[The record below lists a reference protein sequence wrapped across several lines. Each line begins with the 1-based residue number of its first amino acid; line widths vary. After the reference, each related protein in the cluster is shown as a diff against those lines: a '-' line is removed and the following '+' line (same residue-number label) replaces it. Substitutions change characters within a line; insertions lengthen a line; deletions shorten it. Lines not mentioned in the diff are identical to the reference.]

1 MKRLSLTII
10 IAAAAAC
17 AAVQALADGILLPV
31 EHPQTI
37 PVAPGELFTVKYHHV
52 TVNIDNRACT
62 TGVDQAFYNAAN
74 VDREGIYVFPMPEGS
89 VITKFS
95 MFAGESEIK
104 GKIYTKEE
112 ARAIYESI
120 VRRRKDPAL
129 LEYVGRNLFKASV
142 YPVPAKADKR
152 IKLSY
157 AEILAQT
164 GDTRR
169 YVYPLST
176 ERFSKEPL
184 EDCRV
189 TVNITS
195 DKPITSVFCPSHK
208 VNIERRDDYHAK
220 LNWHAKNVKPDT
232 DMVVYYTVSSD
243 EFGIDVLAH
252 RDSGKNGFYLLLASP
267 RIQLDQSKVAPK
279 NVVFVLDRTGS
290 MAGEKIEQAKEALK
304 FCLNTLREHDRF
316 NLISFS
322 ESPEAVFAEMAA
334 ASKDNVARALE
345 ELESITAT
353 GGTNI
358 DGALRSALE
367 QFYNTSERRRG
378 TQNNYVVFLTDGLPT
393 VGITGLEAILE
404 NAREA
409 NRAGARVFSFG
420 VGYDVNTH
428 LLDRLAQQ
436 SRGSAD
442 YVRPGE
448 NIESKVSAFFA
459 KVSDPLLSDVKIEVD
474 GVKVFDMYPQDTP
487 DLFKGSELMILG
499 RYSGSGKARITLS
512 GMSQGK
518 RRTFTIEAVM
528 PGEER
533 ANEFIPQLWASRK
546 IGFLLDEIRLHSSD
560 ELIAQVV
567 SLSKEYGI
575 PTEYTSF
582 LADDRKFTAIDG
594 HADIAARASVSKARA
609 EQSGAW
615 SVAQSANAQALNLQ
629 ASVPAA
635 AAPPQSA
642 GVKVLGKVAA
652 NQRIGGVYYD
662 AEDRPVVVANVQN
675 VAKRTFYQRG
685 DYWEDVNLK
694 PNQKLIQIKQ
704 FSDAHFA
711 LMRLDPRIA
720 QFSSLGNVR
729 IVLDNGQ
736 AVEIGKS
743 GKEKLTDAEIRKLAT
758 GPAKRSGALPN
769 ALPTAASLFAGVLGA
784 STTALRI
791 LRGVA

>member
-1 MKRLSLTII
+1 MKRFSLII
-10 IAAAAAC
+10 ILMALAAGRAS
-17 AAVQALADGILLPV
+17 ADGILLPV
-31 EHPQTI
+31 EHPHTI

-52 TVNIDNRACT
+52 TVNIENRACT
-62 TGVDQAFYNAAN
+62 TSVDQAFYNDAN
-74 VDREGIYVFPMPEGS
+74 VDREGVYVFPMPEGS
-89 VITKFS
+89 VVTKFS
-95 MFAGESEIK
+95 MFADEKEIA

-142 YPVPAKADKR
+142 YPVPAKDNKR

-157 AEILAQT
+157 AEVLAQT
-164 GDTRR
+164 GGTRR

-184 EDCRV
+184 EDCRL
-189 TVNITS
+189 TVNIAS

-208 VNIERRDDYHAK
+208 VTVERRDDHHAK
-220 LNWHAKNVKPDT
+220 LTWHAKDVKPDT

-243 EFGIDVLAH
+243 DIGIDILTH

-267 RIQLDQSKVAPK
+267 RIELDQSKVAPK

-304 FCLNTLREHDRF
+304 FCLNTLRGQDRF
-316 NLISFS
+316 NLISFN
-322 ESPEAVFAEMAA
+322 ESPEAVFGEMAA
-334 ASKDNVARALE
+334 ASKQNVGRALD
-345 ELESITAT
+345 ELEQITAN

-367 QFYNTSERRRG
+367 QLRNAPGSKKSD
-378 TQNNYVVFLTDGLPT
+378 NNYVVFLTDGLPT
-393 VGITGLEAILE
+393 VGVTDIETILK
-404 NAREA
+404 NAKQA
-409 NRAGARVFSFG
+409 NDSNARVFSFG

-436 SRGSAD
+436 SKGSAD
-442 YVRPGE
+442 YVRPRE
-448 NIESKVSAFFA
+448 TIESKVSAFFA
-459 KVSDPLLSDVKIEVD
+459 KVSDPLLSDVRVEVD
-474 GVKVFDMYPQDTP
+474 GVKVFDMYPQETP
-487 DLFKGSELMILG
+487 DLFKGSELMIIG
-499 RYSGSGKARITLS
+499 RYSGAGKARITLS
-512 GMSQGK
+512 GTSQGR
-518 RRTFTIEAVM
+518 RRTFTVEAVL
-528 PGEER
+528 PGEEQ
-533 ANEFIPQLWASRK
+533 ANAFIPQLWASRK

-560 ELIAQVV
+560 ELIQQVI

-582 LADDRKFTAIDG
+582 LADDRKFTAMDG
-594 HADIAARASVSKARA
+594 HAAAFAREKMDTA
-609 EQSGAW
+609 RGAQSGTW
-615 SVAQSANAQALNLQ
+615 GVAQSANAQTLNRQ
-629 ASVPAA
+629 AYAPAA
-635 AAPPQSA
+635 AAPAPNA

-652 NQRIGGVYYD
+652 NQRVGGVFYD
-662 AEDRPVVVANVQN
+662 EQDRPIVVANVQN

-694 PNQKLIQIKQ
+694 PNQKLVRIKQ

-711 LMRLDPRIA
+711 LMKLDARIA
-720 QFSSLGNVR
+720 QYSSLGNVR

-736 AVEIGKS
+736 AVEIGAA
-743 GKEKLTDAEIRKLAT
+743 GKEKLSDAELRQLASGPRKES
-758 GPAKRSGALPN
+758 RSPQNSLPR
-769 ALPTAASLFAGVLGA
+769 AASLLAGAFGALATAARVL
-784 STTALRI
+784 REC
-791 LRGVA
+791 V